1 MRVAQRSG
9 RIRSIGGL
17 AAAIGLVAVIG
28 VGSAIASDAPKTARH
43 IPNLDTV
50 KQEIIAYHDSGN
62 WNREIS
68 KIDGGAERYLTVR
81 LRHGVKK
88 PAIVL
93 DIDDTSLSSYPYEV
107 ANDFGYDPTI
117 YNQYVFAEKF
127 TAIPGTL
134 ALATYAHAHGV
145 KVFLVTGRRQSA
157 QMQTATLGN
166 LAQQG
171 YPAPD
176 GLYLRPTSDTNSSVI
191 PYKSGTRAGI
201 QKLGYDIVVNVGDQW
216 SDLQGG
222 HADHAYKL
230 PNPMYL
236 IG

>member
-1 MRVAQRSG
+1 MRGVQRARRG
-9 RIRSIGGL
+9 RSIGGL
-17 AAAIGLVAVIG
+17 AAAIGLTAVIG
-28 VGSAIASDAPKTARH
+28 VGSAIASDAPKTANH

-50 KQEIIAYHDSGN
+50 KQQIIGYHDSGN

-68 KIDGGAERYLTVR
+68 KIDGGAERYLATR
-81 LRHGVKK
+81 LRHGAKK

-93 DIDDTSLSSYPYEV
+93 DIDDTSLSTYPYEI
-107 ANDFGYDPTI
+107 AYDFGYDATAF
-117 YNQYVFAEKF
+117 NTYVFNEKF

-134 ALATYAHAHGV
+134 ALAKYAHTHGV
-145 KVFLVTGRRQSA
+145 KVFLVTGRRQGA

-176 GLYLRPTSDTNSSVI
+176 ALYLRPTSDTNSSVI
-191 PYKSGTRAGI
+191 PYKSGTRAAI

-222 HADHAYKL
+222 HADHDYKL